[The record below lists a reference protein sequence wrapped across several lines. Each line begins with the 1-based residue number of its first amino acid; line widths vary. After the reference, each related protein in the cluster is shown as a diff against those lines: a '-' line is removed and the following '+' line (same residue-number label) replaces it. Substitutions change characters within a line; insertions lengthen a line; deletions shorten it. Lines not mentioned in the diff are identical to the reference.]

1 VGIVR
6 TEHEMQEALARLA
19 DYQARAERVGVTGH
33 REYHSGWHTALDLRN
48 LLTVAEA
55 ITRSALERSESR
67 GGHFRDDFPAQHPE
81 WGRHN
86 VLTARGADG
95 AMQVTRIPI
104 AALPEHLK
112 QVIEEMK

>member
-1 VGIVR
+1 MQQALRELETLNVR
-6 TEHEMQEALARLA
+6 AARC
-19 DYQARAERVGVTGH
+19 GVTGN
-33 REYHSGWHTALDLRN
+33 REYNPGWHTALDLRN

-55 ITRSALERSESR
+55 ITRSALERTESR

-81 WGRHN
+81 WGKHN

-95 AMQVTRIPI
+95 AMQVSRIPI
-104 AALPEHLK
+104 AAMPEHLT